1 MSRETHEVRMFTIV
15 IDGHQCHETAGT
27 RTPEEVQHDLT
38 LSGQYKTVRV
48 FEWILTGAR
57 SADADK
63 RTGRTS
69 KSFSSRSRLIPE

>member
-1 MSRETHEVRMFTIV
+1 MRMFTIV
-15 IDGHQCHETAGT
+15 TDGHQRHEKAGT

-57 SADADK
+57 SAIEADT
-63 RTGRTS
+63 RRAS
-69 KSFSSRSRLIPE
+69 KGFSSHSRLIPE